1 MSRDTQVASRPSPGS
16 CGKDPLQS
24 EPPRLVRHS
33 AHRFSIIPA
42 FHAPETSPINRIDA
56 LNAP

>member
-1 MSRDTQVASRPSPGS
+1 MSCDTQVASRPFPGS

-33 AHRFSIIPA
+33 AQPFWIIA
-42 FHAPETSPINRIDA
+42 AVHAPETSSIS
-56 LNAP
+56 